1 MTPTTFETEIYD
13 GLLKR
18 ILESDADDDFS
29 KHFPL
34 SNSIPEVPLPP
45 ELEAALEDTAQ
56 TEKYLCNLKEAWK
69 AAGLTDAMKR
79 ALELLHDNSGLTSG
93 NSGEDD
99 EDSDGSN
106 DEPSTPTTDI
116 QDVQPQPKVAEGS
129 ISRLVNGVS
138 SLVDIETCFNKL
150 RISELDLPITPESTI
165 KSVLT
170 ELYKL
175 QEDLQIHLQ
184 GGPLADPSTLG
195 TQRRKKVADLL
206 ERVMKEAALYDE
218 FVNRAQHLSLDR
230 ILNESEGSSEDD
242 FIDSETLDTESEI
255 QDSLSDISRRS
266 VTTTSTTPLSPSS
279 LRALEPSLARLR
291 SASSAS
297 NPSMQSKASSRL
309 SRSSSPSVMGL
320 EDLGLLA
327 PPEPWEAFRWTP
339 LSKISEHLYS
349 SDTRQSEGLATVL
362 AVSGV
367 IAVGTTR
374 GLILVYD
381 FSLSLKC
388 TLGSTVNALE
398 HGAVTSLAI
407 SSDHTQIVSGHA
419 QGHIFIWD
427 LQRPI
432 SPVRSIL
439 PISSAVAAGG
449 RKEGHIRGSSILH
462 VGFVGVRKN
471 GIVSGDDNGMAFY
484 HNLYK
489 IMLVNATETTRILGR
504 YPALTSISDT
514 TASKQRRPST
524 VFGLAPLPLGQ
535 SPHGSEGFGLVAMLT
550 PYKMIIVSTKP
561 TAQTQYKYLKPK
573 NVSVDSSSK
582 SIAGCLA
589 WYPAAKFQLNNDA
602 PIEHSD
608 PLLAFSWG
616 NHLTILKVTVSLSAT
631 SELPPTRRRRSE
643 RDIKLEYTKVGD
655 WKSMNSIVGL
665 QWLSPQILLILTNT
679 EDIIVFDPKFL
690 QEFEQSNIRQRSLV
704 YHDRY
709 SSLFKDVTY
718 DPNAQA
724 DMSRPTFE
732 LAYYHSMRVYKG
744 NVFLLGVRQLYV
756 GTLLSWAD
764 RILALVQSG
773 DFLEAI
779 ALATSFY
786 NKTSSQTILGLPDD
800 EESRHAIVGEKLMD
814 LLNAS
819 INYAFSSERTF
830 QGMVDEHNGS
840 GTVLFHDLAIACI
853 EACLSMHRED
863 FLFSE
868 VYERYS
874 DAFAK
879 GILLEVIGS
888 HILEDKIK
896 DLPPE
901 IMKDLVDH
909 YRNRRMLVKVEKCI
923 WHINPQ
929 CIDIDQVVQLCQSE
943 GLYDAMI
950 YVWNRSMVDYVN
962 PAVELLKVIRK
973 ILISE
978 KRKKR
983 KHRSTPSRSSR
994 SSISIDAN
1002 VLEAGEDLETMKTN
1016 ARKFYTYMKNILTGQ
1031 TYPNGAPLTEAE
1043 ANEARTT
1050 LYSFVFSGRCV
1061 VWPRHGG
1068 ELILTAEDEIKGPEP
1083 TYPYLRIFL
1092 RFDAKA
1098 FLQALEVAF
1107 EDSYLNGVEIIMN
1120 GDEYFEEEELP
1131 GKIINRQLLVNILLE
1146 VMTGSSDNS
1155 EFSQKDISYLYSF
1168 VARNLPKYPQFLLL
1182 SPSVIHKMLV
1192 ELSTD
1197 NDPQTREERQLSVEC
1212 LLSIYT
1218 PSDENQMV
1226 QRYENAGFWR
1236 VLEHVYKADKK
1247 YDLLVTTYLKDPERR
1262 KEVFDCIRSLLNTKS
1277 KLTEEQR
1284 EKVTQKI
1291 IEKIKDIVDIDGEQ
1305 TAAIIKAYFNS
1316 DHRTVISNLITSPA
1330 RLFTY
1335 LRGLLEPS
1343 QENITGGELIRV
1355 RNVEEQVIMS
1365 EAQSESLHIDPE
1377 IHEQYIALMCQF
1389 DPTGVYHYLQTHQE
1403 TYRIEYVLP
1412 ICEATGIVDAV
1423 VWILEKSGNAMG
1435 ALDKVLDIIQEK
1447 TEEILA
1453 LIDEKKND
1461 TNDRWTLLEKTK
1473 IETSLMKL
1481 KGVLKIGILLCENS
1495 CRRATLAKGST
1506 GVVSV
1511 PQMNRATESETELL
1525 WYKLLD
1531 AFLNATKA
1539 VSSSVIPPI
1548 PPMMSERLLANGQ
1561 ISSFEVPKSPIPPH
1575 IANHLITTFKSY
1587 VQSIMRS
1594 LLLSTSSP
1602 YVSLP
1607 RLLLRFMSE
1616 AKKNST
1622 VSDFRDIFV
1631 GMIDTYKYEG
1641 QLLAMTNRLFEK
1653 DLFMGVAGV
1662 VRQRGKGWRPRRGAC
1677 EVCGGQFWGTEL
1689 NNPLTLRAPSGWG
1702 SPEKKTPHSSTI
1714 SNPANSADALPTLE
1728 LLEGTDQSDEA
1739 STSIKPL
1746 PPLPPSPH
1754 SLPTSSTI
1762 QENDLLLF
1770 RCGHGYHRR
1779 CLETES
1785 NYSTESEPE
1794 SCTVCQTE
1802 RRREPLVEQRNWVE
1816 SSTGKNKG
1824 KDKVVNLMLSYKLQI
1839 P

>member
-1 MTPTTFETEIYD
+1 MTPTVPETETYD
-13 GLLKR
+13 DLIKR
-18 ILESDADDDFS
+18 ILESDTDDDIS
-29 KHFPL
+29 KHLPL
-34 SNSIPEVPLPP
+34 PSNSIQEGPLPP
-45 ELEAALEDTAQ
+45 ELEAALEDKTQA
-56 TEKYLCNLKEAWK
+56 EKYLSNLKKRMEAWK

-79 ALELLHDNSGLTSG
+79 ALELLHDNNELTSG
-93 NSGEDD
+93 NSEED
-99 EDSDGSN
+99 EDTDGSN

-138 SLVDIETCFNKL
+138 SLVDIENSFNQL
-150 RISELDLPITPESTI
+150 RIPELDLPITPESTI
-165 KSVLT
+165 KSALT

-195 TQRRKKVADLL
+195 AQRRKKVADLL
-206 ERVMKEAALYDE
+206 ERVMKEVALYEE
-218 FVNRAQHLSLDR
+218 FVNKAQHLSLDR
-230 ILNESEGSSEDD
+230 ILNESEGSSEDEL
-242 FIDSETLDTESEI
+242 DSETLDTESEI
-255 QDSLSDISRRS
+255 HGFEDSLSDISRRS
-266 VTTTSTTPLSPSS
+266 ATTPSTTPLSPRS
-279 LRALEPSLARLR
+279 LRALDPSLARLR
-291 SASSAS
+291 STSSAS
-297 NPSMQSKASSRL
+297 IPSMQSRTSSRL
-309 SRSSSPSVMGL
+309 SRSSSPSILGL

-339 LSKISEHLYS
+339 LTKLSEQLYS
-349 SDTRQSEGLATVL
+349 SSQNAGLATVL

-367 IAVGTTR
+367 IAVGTIR
-374 GLILVYD
+374 GLIMVYD
-381 FSLSLKC
+381 YSQNLKC
-388 TLGSTVNALE
+388 ILGNTANAFE
-398 HGAVTSLAI
+398 QHGAVTSLAI

-419 QGHIFIWD
+419 QGHILIWD
-427 LQRPI
+427 LQRPTN
-432 SPVRSIL
+432 PVRSIS

-471 GIVSGDDNGMAFY
+471 GIVSGDDHGMAFY

-489 IMLVNATETTRILGR
+489 VMMVNATETTRILGS
-504 YPALTSISDT
+504 YPVPTPVSQTSVP
-514 TASKQRRPST
+514 SKPKRPST

-535 SPHGSEGFGLVAMLT
+535 TPHGSEGFGLVAMLT

-561 TAQTQYKYLKPK
+561 TAQTQYKCLKPK
-573 NVSVDSSSK
+573 NVSTESSTSK
-582 SIAGCLA
+582 SISGCLA
-589 WYPAAKFQLNNDA
+589 WFPAIKFQLNDDT
-602 PIEHSD
+602 PIEHTD

-616 NHLTILKVTVSLSAT
+616 NHLTILKITAVPLSTA
-631 SELPPTRRRRSE
+631 ELSTKRRRHE
-643 RDIKLEYTKVGD
+643 HDVKLEFTKVGD
-655 WKSMNSIVGL
+655 WKSRNGIVAL

-690 QEFEQSNIRQRSLV
+690 QDFEQSNIRQRSLV
-704 YHDRY
+704 YHDRF
-709 SSLFKDVTY
+709 SSLLKDVT
-718 DPNAQA
+718 DDSNAHI
-724 DMSRPTFE
+724 DTSRTIID

-756 GTLLSWAD
+756 GTLLSWTD
-764 RILALVQSG
+764 RILALMQSG

-814 LLNAS
+814 LLIAS

-840 GTVLFHDLAIACI
+840 GAVLFHDLAVACI

-863 FLFSE
+863 FLFND

-874 DAFAK
+874 DASAK
-879 GILLEVIGS
+879 GILLEVLEPY
-888 HILEDKIK
+888 ILDDKIK

-909 YRNRRMLVKVEKCI
+909 YKNRRMLAKVEKCI

-929 CIDIDQVVQLCQSE
+929 CIDIDQVIQLCQSE
-943 GLYDAMI
+943 GLYDAMM
-950 YVWNRSMVDYVN
+950 YVWNRSMMDYVS
-962 PAVELLKVIRK
+962 PAVKLLKIIRK

-978 KRKKR
+978 KRKKK
-983 KHRSTPSRSSR
+983 KHRSSMSS
-994 SSISIDAN
+994 SSISIDVN
-1002 VLEAGEDLETMKTN
+1002 EAGEDLEAMRTN
-1016 ARKFYTYMKNILTGQ
+1016 ARKFYTYLGNILTGR
-1031 TYPNGAPLTEAE
+1031 TYPNGAPLSEAE

-1068 ELILTAEDEIKGPEP
+1068 ELILTAEDELKGPEP

-1092 RFDAKA
+1092 KFDTKA
-1098 FLQALEVAF
+1098 FLQALDIAF

-1131 GKIINRQLLVNILLE
+1131 GKIVNRQLLVNILLE
-1146 VMTGSSDNS
+1146 VMTSGFSYNP
-1155 EFSQKDISYLYSF
+1155 EFSQTDISYLYSF
-1168 VARNLPKYPQFLLL
+1168 VARNLPKYTQFLLL
-1182 SPSVIHKMLV
+1182 PPSVIHKILV
-1192 ELSTD
+1192 HLSTD
-1197 NDPQTREERQLSVEC
+1197 NDPRTREERQLSVEC

-1218 PSDENQMV
+1218 PQDENQMV
-1226 QRYENAGFWR
+1226 QLYENAGFWR

-1247 YDLLVTTYLKDPERR
+1247 YGLLVTTYLKDPERR
-1262 KEVFDCIRSLLNTKS
+1262 NEVFDCIRSLLNPNS
-1277 KLTEEQR
+1277 KLTEKQR
-1284 EKVTQKI
+1284 EEVTQTI
-1291 IEKIKDIVDIDGEQ
+1291 ITRIDEIVDIDGEQ
-1305 TAAIIKAYFNS
+1305 TAAIIKTYFDS
-1316 DHRTVISNLITSPA
+1316 DHKKVIDNLSSSPV

-1343 QENITGGELIRV
+1343 QENVTGGELMRV
-1355 RNVEEQVIMS
+1355 RTVEEQVIMS
-1365 EAQSESLHIDPE
+1365 EAYSESFLIGPE
-1377 IHEQYIALMCQF
+1377 IHEQYIALMCKF
-1389 DPTGVYHYLQTHQE
+1389 DPTGVYHYLQTHQD
-1403 TYRIEYVLP
+1403 TYRMEYVLP
-1412 ICEATGIVDAV
+1412 ICDNTDIVDAV
-1423 VWILEKSGNAMG
+1423 VWILERSGKAIE
-1435 ALDKVLDIIQEK
+1435 ALNKILDIVQEK
-1447 TEEILA
+1447 KQEILL
-1453 LIDEKKND
+1453 LIEDKKND
-1461 TNDRWTLLEKTK
+1461 MNDRWTLMEKTK

-1495 CRRATLAKGST
+1495 CRRATLAKGSE
-1506 GVVSV
+1506 GAVAL
-1511 PQMNRATESETELL
+1511 PQDRTTESETELL
-1525 WYKLLD
+1525 WFKLLD
-1531 AFLNATKA
+1531 AFLDATKA
-1539 VSSSVIPPI
+1539 ISSSVIPPI
-1548 PPMMSERLLANGQ
+1548 PPMMSEKLLANGQ
-1561 ISSFEVPKSPIPPH
+1561 LSSFEVPRSSIPPH

-1607 RLLLRFMSE
+1607 RLLLRFIQSQ
-1616 AKKNST
+1616 AKRNST

-1653 DLFMGVAGV
+1653 DLFMNVAGV
-1662 VRQRGKGWRPRRGAC
+1662 VRQRGKGWRPRRGVC
-1677 EVCGGQFWGTEL
+1677 EVCRGQFWGTDL
-1689 NNPLTLRAPSGWG
+1689 NPLALRTPSGWG
-1702 SPEKKTPHSSTI
+1702 SPEKKTPHSSII
-1714 SNPANSADALPTLE
+1714 SNPANIADALPTLE
-1728 LLEGTDQSDEA
+1728 LLEESENLSDEA
-1739 STSIKPL
+1739 STSFNPF
-1746 PPLPPSPH
+1746 PASSSSPQPS
-1754 SLPTSSTI
+1754 TSSTT

-1785 NYSTESEPE
+1785 NISTESEPE
-1794 SCTVCQTE
+1794 IKCKECQKIE
-1802 RRREPLVEQRNWVE
+1802 RRSDNNDSMD
-1816 SSTGKNKG
+1816 SSTGKLKG
-1824 KDKVVNLMLSYKLQI
+1824 KDKI
-1839 P
+1839 I